1 MSQNVGEIGLGLT
14 LDQKG
19 FGLQTKSLERMAK
32 RAGRKIGTALAAGL
46 SVKALASF
54 TKSCLDLGSDL
65 QEVQN
70 VVDTA
75 FPGMSAQ
82 VDAFAKSAATSFGL
96 SETMAKK
103 YVGTFGAM
111 SKSFG
116 FTEREAYAMSTAL
129 TGLAGDVAS
138 FYNMSQDE
146 AYTKLKSVFTGETE
160 SLKDLGVVMTQA
172 NLDQFALANGF
183 GKTTAAMTEQEKV
196 ALRYKFVVDQLS
208 LANGDFAKTSNSW
221 ANQVRILTLQFESF
235 KAALGQG
242 FINILT
248 PVIQMIN
255 TLMTRLVALANSF
268 KSFTELIT
276 GKKSRNN
283 GLANTAND
291 ADALATSADNA
302 SDSVSN
308 IGDTAKKT
316 ANKLKR
322 SLFGFDQINKVD
334 SKDSSASSSSG
345 PTGASTAG
353 IDTGLTGAMKEQTE
367 QSKLLGAGYEALRA
381 SVARLKESF
390 SNFVSVIVSG
400 VKWAWENILKPLGKW
415 TLQELAPRLIN
426 ILAGAFDVLTAAL
439 KAVAPVFETVWN
451 VFLKPIAK
459 FAGKVFL
466 RFLDVCA
473 NLLDKLAGAINKHP
487 KLFASFVTALL
498 GLLAVKKVTAKF
510 SNGLTALA
518 AYRKGIVS
526 AGSVLSAFSP
536 KLGNVANSAKLFGN
550 TLKYTKSPLRAFSA
564 IFPKLASRIAGAV
577 KVLGPLM
584 PKGPIVLG
592 IMAAVAAG
600 ILIYKNWDKIKK
612 AAKKVGQAITKAFKP
627 IANFFKKTWKN
638 AINKGADVIE
648 NMRDRIKGVVDGL
661 KTYFGGWIDFITGV
675 FTGNWEKAW
684 DGIKGIFTGYW
695 DTIKEAL
702 NLPDLNLEA
711 KVSAVME
718 NAKDWW
724 TDVKANIAEKVEGVK
739 AKIAGALENAKDWWT
754 DVKANMAEKVE
765 GLKVKIAGALE
776 TASDWWTSVK
786 TSAAEKVAGIKAKI
800 SGELE
805 KTVDWWTGVKSGIS
819 EKIGD
824 VKKAVSAYISTS
836 AETLK
841 AGIDTLLS
849 GIGTVKK
856 AISAYISTTK
866 DSLKAALTERLKE
879 VGKISKAVSAYI
891 STGSKA
897 LKTAIKTRLKK
908 VGAMSKAISAY
919 ISTSAKS
926 LKSALQK
933 KLNAMGS
940 FTKSVKLKLT
950 ATVSNLKG
958 WINNNIIKP
967 FNKKSPINIPLL
979 AQGGYVKKNTPQ
991 LAVIGDNRHQ
1001 GEVVAPEDKLLQMAR
1016 QAAAMSGG
1024 GTSPEVLELLR
1035 AILRAIEALEFEVYL
1050 DGKSIKK
1057 RVVDLINANTTAT
1070 GVCELIV

>member
-1 MSQNVGEIGLGLT
+1 MSQNVGDIGLGLT

-276 GKKSRNN
+276 GKKSQNT
-283 GLANTAND
+283 GFANTAND

-334 SKDSSASSSSG
+334 SKDSSSSSSSG

-353 IDTGLTGAMKEQTE
+353 VDTGLTGAMKEQTE

-426 ILAGAFDVLTAAL
+426 ILAGAFDVLTACL
-439 KAVAPVFETVWN
+439 KAAAPIFETLWN

-459 FAGKVFL
+459 FTGKL
-466 RFLDVCA
+466 ILKFLDLFSGALTGLA
-473 NLLDKLAGAINKHP
+473 NFISKHP
-487 KLFASFVTALL
+487 TIFQGVLTSIM
-498 GLLAVKKVTAKF
+498 GLMAISKVSKVVNGFRVSMKNAGSIAGGLADKFPKIAKKVK
-510 SNGLTALA
+510 AL
-518 AYRKGIVS
+518 KP
-526 AGSVLSAFSP
+526 VLKAVFSP
-536 KLGNVANSAKLFGN
+536 KSL
-550 TLKYTKSPLRAFSA
+550 
-564 IFPKLASRIAGAV
+564 
-577 KVLGPLM
+577 
-584 PKGPIVLG
+584 IVLG
-592 IMAAVAAG
+592 IMAAVTAG
-600 ILIYKNWDKIKK
+600 ILLYKNWDKIKK
-612 AAKKVGQAITKAFKP
+612 AAKKIGKQILKPFKAIG
-627 IANFFKKTWKN
+627 NFFKKTWKN
-638 AINKGADVIE
+638 ALEKGSDIIE
-648 NMRDRIKGVVDGL
+648 DMRDRIKGVIGGL
-661 KTYFGGWIDFITGV
+661 KTYFSGWIDFITGI
-675 FTGNWEKAW
+675 FSGNWEKAW
-684 DGIKGIFTGYW
+684 GGVKDIFSGIW
-695 DTIKEAL
+695 DAITSAL
-702 NLPDLNLEA
+702 NLPDIDVVATLSA
-711 KVSAVME
+711 IKDAAFDKVSEAWHAIKDKGAE
-718 NAKDWW
+718 LLANAKE
-724 TDVKANIAEKVEGVK
+724 KA
-739 AKIAGALENAKDWWT
+739 
-754 DVKANMAEKVE
+754 
-765 GLKVKIAGALE
+765 AGALE
-776 TASDWWTSVK
+776 TLKNGWESVK
-786 TSAAEKVAGIKAKI
+786 DKATELVANAKEKTAGALAAIKDKWEAIKGKTAELVANAKEGVAGALDTLKEKWAAVKTKAAELVATAKNNA
-800 SGELE
+800 SGVL
-805 KTVDWWTGVKSGIS
+805 
-819 EKIGD
+819 
-824 VKKAVSAYISTS
+824 
-836 AETLK
+836 
-841 AGIDTLLS
+841 DT
-849 GIGTVKK
+849 
-856 AISAYISTTK
+856 
-866 DSLKAALTERLKE
+866 
-879 VGKISKAVSAYI
+879 
-891 STGSKA
+891 
-897 LKTAIKTRLKK
+897 
-908 VGAMSKAISAY
+908 
-919 ISTSAKS
+919 
-926 LKSALQK
+926 LKSAWSAIKDKAATLTGNATNKNDKILSALKSAWSTVKTKTAQLTGK
-933 KLNAMGS
+933 ASNKNSGVLNTLKDRWSKIKSKTANLTAKAVNKNS
-940 FTKSVKLKLT
+940 STLKTLKDAWSTFKSKTVQLTAKFKDVFTSPLKSVWNAIAKK
-950 ATVSNLKG
+950 
-958 WINNNIIKP
+958 INNAITTINKIPGVNIKGRVP
-967 FNKKSPINIPLL
+967 YL

-1035 AILRAIEALEFEVYL
+1035 AILKAIEALEFEVYL